1 MTDNA
6 ARQPKGIPV
15 GGQFAATAHAEPA
28 LNLTPRRAELDG
40 WPEVLPEPEVDVTVG
55 DDNAVT
61 TTVSIEGVPV
71 LEVWHDDDDVYD
83 TDATV
88 FENEWLEGEPVAEA
102 AENWARG
109 KHSEIARELRADMH
123 DAVERSRARVLAKV
137 TGTKPQL
144 SDEELGKLVGL
155 NQAASYAARRDAEF
169 AATAVIARGVLKD
182 HPDASHIGLRIDSGD
197 GNEFVSGAVVYNA
210 GHELIGSYDAFAEH
224 LAGDDEDYHGKGF
237 VEHLGSLPANPD
249 DAWWTAYNLPVCQP
263 DDFYTIDLKKA
274 AAWTPAVS
282 Q

>member
-15 GGQFAATAHAEPA
+15 GGQFAATSHAEPA
-28 LNLTPRRAELDG
+28 LNLTPRRFELDG
-40 WPEVLPEPEVDVTVG
+40 WPESLPEPEVSFHLG
-55 DDNAVT
+55 DDNVIS
-61 TTVSIEGVPV
+61 TTVSIEGESVF
-71 LEVWHDDDDVYD
+71 EVFNPGDDVHS
-83 TDATV
+83 TETTE
-88 FENEWLEGEPVAEA
+88 FGSEWLENPAIAEA
-102 AENWARG
+102 AANWSRN
-109 KHSEIARELRADMH
+109 KHDEIATALRAEMH

-155 NQAASYAARRDAEF
+155 NQAAAYNGKRDAEF
-169 AATAVIARGVLKD
+169 AAVAVIARGVLKD

-224 LAGDDEDYHGKGF
+224 LAGDDEDYQGKGF